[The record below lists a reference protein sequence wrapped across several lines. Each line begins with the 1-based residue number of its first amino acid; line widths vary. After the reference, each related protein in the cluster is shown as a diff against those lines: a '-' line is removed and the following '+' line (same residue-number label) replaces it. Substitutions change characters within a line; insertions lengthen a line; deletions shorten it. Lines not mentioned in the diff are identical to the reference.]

1 MHTAAQYGR
10 LRPTATF
17 VLVLTLASLC
27 SLTAFGQ
34 QSEAAEEKTA
44 EEKVQELSE
53 DLRTRGADLEE
64 LKKAI
69 EKHDDSATAAMMDK
83 ELSDRRAR
91 YRRDVSELVTLVLE
105 GEDAGVTVA
114 DGRAL
119 AADILKR
126 DAREMR
132 EKLQELAAEILQ
144 LVEIIASGS
153 AEEVAEARKALASA
167 IPRSSRLIEYLDVNI
182 DEREQLGL
190 DVEADTAFMIKRLG
204 VRADIVAGLL
214 QNSKEEIDEIVARP
228 GSEQDVEA
236 QKELA
241 ALKGK
246 REALAESQRSNVRL
260 MDEYGLE
267 TAELKQ
273 GIISATGKLSQ
284 DILNKDVASG
294 LVEQWVAN
302 STNWLRSNGAALFFQ
317 VLTFLLILIAFWFIA
332 RLGRGAVRRGLARSK
347 LNISS
352 LAQAFFIKMTGR
364 LIMLFGLIIAIAQLG
379 IEVAP
384 LLAGLGIAGLVI
396 GFALQDTLSNFASGL
411 MILVYRPF
419 DVGDVVEAGGVM
431 GKVHQMNLVST
442 MVLTFDN
449 QLLVVPNKQIWG
461 GVIRNVTHQDTRRV
475 DMKFGIGYSDDIPKA
490 EKVLAEI
497 VSGHEKVLK
506 DPEPVIRLHE
516 LGDSSVNFVVRPWS
530 KTDDY
535 WDVYWDITREV
546 KQRFDAEGISIPF
559 PQRDVHIYREDGGEA
574 ARTASDAPH
583 RRWCRVR
590 MTRAPSA
597 LRSSFAV
604 GALHT
609 SETASTL

>member
-1 MHTAAQYGR
+1 MNMHIAAKCGR
-10 LRPTATF
+10 LGPIATF
-17 VLVLTLASLC
+17 TLILTLTSSFSLA
-27 SLTAFGQ
+27 AFGQ
-34 QSEAAEEKTA
+34 NERPEEKTA
-44 EEKVQELSE
+44 EENVQELSE
-53 DLRTRGADLEE
+53 DLRTREAELEE
-64 LKKAI
+64 LEQKI
-69 EKHDDSATAAMMDK
+69 EKHEDSATAAMMDK

-91 YRRDVSELVTLVLE
+91 YRRDVSELVTLVLA
-105 GEDAGVTVA
+105 GEDAGATVA

-119 AADILKR
+119 ATDLLQK
-126 DAREMR
+126 DARTMR
-132 EKLQELAAEILQ
+132 EKLQELDAEVLR
-144 LVEIIASGS
+144 LVDITASGS
-153 AEEVAEARKALASA
+153 AEEAAEASKKLASA

-182 DEREQLGL
+182 DERKQLGI

-204 VRADIVAGLL
+204 IRTDIVAGLL
-214 QNSKEEIDEIVARP
+214 QNTKEKIDEIVARP

-241 ALKGK
+241 SLRAK
-246 REALAESQRSNVRL
+246 RDTLAESQRSNVRL

-273 GIISATGKLSQ
+273 GIISATGKISQ

-294 LVEQWVAN
+294 LVEQWIAN
-302 STNWLRSNGAALFFQ
+302 STDWLRSNGAALIFQ
-317 VLTFLLILIAFWFIA
+317 VLTFLLILVAFWFVA
-332 RLGRGAVRRGLARSK
+332 RLGRGAVRRGLGRSK

-352 LAQAFFIKMTGR
+352 LAQDFFIKMTGR
-364 LIMLFGLIIAIAQLG
+364 LIMLLGLIIAIAQLG

-384 LLAGLGIAGLVI
+384 LLAGLGIAGFVV

-419 DVGDVVEAGGVM
+419 DVGDVIEAGGVM
-431 GKVHQMNLVST
+431 GKVDQMNLVST

-490 EKVLAEI
+490 EKVLTEI
-497 VSGHEKVLK
+497 VTSHEKVLK

-530 KTDDY
+530 KTDEY

-546 KQRFDAEGISIPF
+546 KRRFDEEGISIPF
-559 PQRDVHIYREDGGEA
+559 PQRDVHIYREEGGE
-574 ARTASDAPH
+574 
-583 RRWCRVR
+583 
-590 MTRAPSA
+590 
-597 LRSSFAV
+597 
-604 GALHT
+604 GA
-609 SETASTL
+609 